1 MIVVPGPASTTLGES
16 VAKEFGV
23 DVVKV
28 EFKIFPDGESYIRFT
43 RNVEGEDVVIVQS
56 TYPPQDTH
64 LIQLFLMIDN
74 ARKLKS
80 RNIVAVSPYLAYARQ
95 DKVFRPYEV
104 VSVKTILKIFEGL
117 GLNFLITVDIHD
129 SGVFEDVGF
138 KCLNLSAVKLL
149 AEYFQNNFNLERPVA
164 FAPDEKAVKMV
175 KDVVNIYGWDS
186 GWFKK
191 ERDRV
196 TGEISMKCEGVFDV
210 RDRDAVI
217 FDDIISTGGTTATA
231 AKMLKSMG
239 AKRVYSACVHPL
251 LVNGAYEK
259 IIKSGVEKIVATDT
273 IPRNVSLISVKQL
286 IVEALKSL
294 NL

>member
-1 MIVVPGPASTTLGES
+1 MIIVPGPASTALGES
-16 VAKEFGV
+16 VAKELGV

-28 EFKIFPDGESYIRFT
+28 ESKIFPDGESYIRFT
-43 RNVEGEDVVIVQS
+43 RNVEGEDVIIVQS

-64 LIQLFLMIDN
+64 LVQFFLMIDN
-74 ARKLKS
+74 ARKLKA

-104 VSVKTILKIFEGL
+104 VSIQTILKIFEGL
-117 GLNFLITVDIHD
+117 GLNLLITVDVHD
-129 SGVFEDVGF
+129 PRVFEYVSF

-149 AEYFQNNFNLERPVA
+149 AEYFQNNFNLEKPVA

-175 KDVVNIYGWDS
+175 KDVVNMYGWDS

-196 TGEISMKCEGVFDV
+196 TGEISMKCESVFDV
-210 RDRDAVI
+210 KNRDTII

-231 AKMLKSMG
+231 ARMLKSMG

-251 LVNGAYEK
+251 LVGDAYEK
-259 IIKSGVEKIVATDT
+259 IIKNGVEKIVATDT
-273 IPRNVSLISVKQL
+273 IPRNVSFISVKPL